1 RGFDAAQ
8 KFVKNEFAAD
18 FNTLPEPPVIENPKG
33 ELQELLQAKSP
44 NAPLYQVIATSG
56 ADHDRHFECAVSHE
70 GIELARGSGKSKK
83 AAESEAALIALQK
96 LRAESTAAKNP
107 SSEPGN

>member
-1 RGFDAAQ
+1 M
-8 KFVKNEFAAD
+8 
-18 FNTLPEPPVIENPKG
+18 IENPKG

-44 NAPLYQVIATSG
+44 KAPQYQVITTSG

-83 AAESEAALIALQK
+83 AAESEAALAALQK
-96 LRAESTAAKNP
+96 LRTPPPATKNQSP
-107 SSEPGN
+107 GSSD